1 MVKAIGSS
9 LEREFDT
16 YWRVFASNLPAPIEE
31 HRFAKGRRWRFDRA
45 FLPEKVAVELEGGVY
60 ANGRHTRASGFIG
73 DCDKYNRAAIE
84 GWLVLRF
91 TTKHLTDNPLEVV
104 AQVKQALASRKAVT
118 SVKP

>member
-60 ANGRHTRASGFIG
+60 ANGRHTRAKGFIA

-91 TTKHLTDNPLEVV
+91 TTKHLTDNPLAVM
-104 AQVKQALASRKAVT
+104 AQVKEALASRGRV
-118 SVKP
+118 